1 MPARCASYSGSFP
14 STSRRRRLRY
24 SPDASART
32 IGKDD
37 PEKYLGAVEILFKL
51 QDRLVAQ
58 TKDTLFYVGRM
69 HGMSVEDVET
79 CEKDQ
84 SQFDKLSADQQYAA
98 QVLKVTSTPTF
109 FINGAR
115 IQGAL
120 SFEEF
125 EERIKPLLNK

>member
-1 MPARCASYSGSFP
+1 
-14 STSRRRRLRY
+14 
-24 SPDASART
+24 
-32 IGKDD
+32 
-37 PEKYLGAVEILFKL
+37 
-51 QDRLVAQ
+51 
-58 TKDTLFYVGRM
+58 
-69 HGMSVEDVET
+69 MSVEDVET

-84 SQFDKLSADQQYAA
+84 TQFDKLSADQQYAA

-109 FINGAR
+109 FINGVR